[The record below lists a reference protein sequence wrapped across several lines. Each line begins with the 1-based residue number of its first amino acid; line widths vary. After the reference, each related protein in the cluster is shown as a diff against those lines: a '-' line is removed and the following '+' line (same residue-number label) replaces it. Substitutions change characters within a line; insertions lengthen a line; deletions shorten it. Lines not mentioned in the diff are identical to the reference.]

1 MSIKTAKFNNGA
13 NLPFQQELKK
23 RVDAYFKN
31 NNISKKGN
39 LNLYT
44 KTIVMF
50 SMYLVPF
57 FLITFNVF
65 ESKFI
70 WALLAML
77 MGLGMA
83 GIGMGVMHDANHGSY
98 SKNSKLNSILG
109 HFSIGIVSGN
119 SLNWRIQ
126 HNIIHHTFTNVHGHD
141 EDIDSIGLLRFEP
154 HQPKKKIHKFQFL
167 YAWFFYGLMTLMW
180 STVKDFNQAIRYNKA
195 GYFKLSNTTFG
206 RELTIIIISKI
217 LYYGYMLI
225 PLFIIP
231 EMTFLNWLFGY
242 ILMHYVAGLTLAMV
256 FQLAHVT
263 DKNEFPVMND
273 GELENNFMEH
283 QMRTTMDFA
292 TKSWFITYFVGGLN
306 FQVEHHLFPAISH
319 VHYPQL
325 SKIVADT
332 AKEYNIPYHS
342 EKTFFGA
349 LYLHTKMLY
358 KLGRE

>member
-1 MSIKTAKFNNGA
+1 MSVKTAKFNNGA
-13 NLPFQQELKK
+13 NVPFQQELKK

-50 SMYLVPF
+50 AMYLVPY
-57 FLITFNVF
+57 FLLTFNVF
-65 ESKFI
+65 DSKLI

-109 HFSIGIVSGN
+109 YFSISLLSGN

-141 EDIDSIGLLRFEP
+141 EDIASIGLLRFEP

-180 STVKDFNQAIRYNKA
+180 STVKDFNQAIRYNKE
-195 GYFKLSNTTFG
+195 GYFKLSNTTFAK
-206 RELTIIIISKI
+206 ELTIIIISKI

-225 PLFIIP
+225 PYFIIP
-231 EMTFLNWLFGY
+231 EMTFLNWVVGY
-242 ILMHYVAGLTLAMV
+242 VIMHYVAGLTLAMV

-263 DKNEFPVMND
+263 DVNEFPVIQD

-319 VHYPQL
+319 VHYPEL
-325 SKIVADT
+325 SKIVSAT
-332 AKEYNIPYHS
+332 AAEYNVPYHA
-342 EKTFFGA
+342 EKTFLSA
-349 LYLHTKMLY
+349 LYQHTKMLY
-358 KLGRE
+358 KMGRE